1 MDWGKA
7 KNYTIIFLIFLNTV
21 LFFCNICFNKR
32 YVITNEQIDAVK
44 TILNERNIKIDASCE
59 IPVDYSPMLQINFGE
74 YYYDEINI
82 QKIFFPENSEVK
94 RTTDFEKTILSLG
107 DAAIFIKDDIVEF
120 ENYGALNKVS
130 IDRESVLKV
139 CEEYASRAEEFFDD
153 LENYGLKEFDDC
165 YIVEYIGRYKNT
177 SVFCNYMR
185 FKISKDGG
193 MRVRLR
199 YFPVKN
205 LYGNEVDICSADEA
219 LFIFSEK
226 AGEICGTKDV
236 SVLKIAKG
244 YYFDDFVRGNK
255 IISIPY
261 YRIDVAEKEEPFFVN
276 AYNRTL
282 EE

>member
-21 LFFCNICFNKR
+21 LFFCNIFFNKR
-32 YVITNEQIDAVK
+32 YIITDEQIDSVK
-44 TILNERNIKIDASCE
+44 TILNERKVKIDASCD
-59 IPVDYSPMLQINFGE
+59 IPIDYSPMLQVSFGE

-82 QKIFFPENSEVK
+82 QKIFFPESGDVK
-94 RTTDFEKTILSLG
+94 RTTDFEKTILSLD
-107 DAAIFIKDDIVEF
+107 DATIFIKEDIVEF
-120 ENYGALNKVS
+120 ESPNAFKQVPM
-130 IDRESVLKV
+130 DRESAIKA
-139 CEEYASRAEEFFDD
+139 CEEYALRAEEFFDD
-153 LENYGLKEFDDC
+153 LEDYGVREFSDC

-185 FKISKDGG
+185 FKIFKNGG
-193 MRVRLR
+193 MYVKLR

-205 LYGNEVDICSADEA
+205 LYGSEVDICSADEA

-226 AGEICGTKDV
+226 AGEICGTENV

-261 YRIDVAEKEEPFFVN
+261 YRVDVAEREEPFFVN